1 MKGPKLIDLKQLSHA
16 DLEQLATDL
25 SEEQTRRRDLRE
37 VEALVWR
44 HVNTGGAPVETLTA
58 TAAGLGLEPAAMVS
72 GAEQALPDT
81 VDGAEWVQP
90 VGAHDA
96 YRSGAVVTHDGKM
109 WVSLIPFNVW
119 EPGVSGWREQ
129 VEEGYP
135 EFVLPTGAHD
145 AYQTGDRVVFEG
157 GVYESTIDGNTY
169 SPADYPAGWKLIEGE
184 Q

>member
-1 MKGPKLIDLKQLSHA
+1 MIIDLTKLSHA

-25 SEEQTRRRDLRE
+25 SEEQARRRDLRE

-58 TAAGLGLEPAAMVS
+58 AAAGLGLEPAAMVS

-81 VDGAEWVQP
+81 EDGAEWVQP

-96 YRSGAVVTHDGKM
+96 YREGAVVTRGGKA
-109 WVSLIPFNVW
+109 WVNLTPFNVW
-119 EPGVSGWREQ
+119 EPPIGWREQ

-135 EFVLPTGAHD
+135 EFVPPTGAHD
-145 AYQTGDRVVFEG
+145 AYASGDRVTFQG
-157 GVYESTIDGNTY
+157 AVYESTIDGNVY